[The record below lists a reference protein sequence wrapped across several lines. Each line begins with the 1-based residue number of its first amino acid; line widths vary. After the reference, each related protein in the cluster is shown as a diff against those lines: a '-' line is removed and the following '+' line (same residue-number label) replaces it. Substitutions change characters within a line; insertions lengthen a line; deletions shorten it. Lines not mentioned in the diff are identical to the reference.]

1 MNEFEEIQ
9 DESKKLNSNEYRLPI
24 AEMYP
29 DLSPEE
35 QQEAEYYLTRYFE
48 IVHSIFEEKYGL
60 TSSDLNATFK
70 HEQ

>member
-1 MNEFEEIQ
+1 MKEYQKIQ
-9 DESKKLNSNEYRLPI
+9 DDSKKQNASEYCLPI

-48 IVHSIFEEKYGL
+48 IIHSIFEEKYGL

-70 HEQ
+70 HEK